1 MNKGLREY
9 SSLRKLGCDRC
20 SYIAFKERFIKKF
33 SQRMKEC

>member
-9 SSLRKLGCDRC
+9 RSLRELGCDRC
-20 SYIAFKERFIKKF
+20 FYIAFKGCFIKKF